1 MSASISERKRKRE
14 RDNHTTEAEMT
25 KKEKQA
31 KENMLHTLP
40 PQTAVP
46 APHTRAIQA
55 VQSTIG
61 GRKTRKE
68 SKRREAR
75 NTGSTA
81 GPIPQAAAIQS
92 D

>member
-1 MSASISERKRKRE
+1 
-14 RDNHTTEAEMT
+14 
-25 KKEKQA
+25 
-31 KENMLHTLP
+31 LHTLP

-46 APHTRAIQA
+46 AHHTRAIQA
-55 VQSTIG
+55 VQSTTG

-68 SKRREAR
+68 STRREAR